1 MQDNKMAM
9 AAMTAFTTGVE
20 GRIGRGLRDALALTG
35 AATLMNVIGV
45 SWLLPAESLQP
56 VAAIFGLDA
65 VEQADN
71 LRRFALGTL
80 LEGSVGFAS
89 LVAATSFLI
98 RSGITTTRGM
108 LAARRMEVPHG

>member
-20 GRIGRGLRDALALTG
+20 GRIGRGLRDALTLTG
-35 AATLMNVIGV
+35 AATLMNVVGV
-45 SWLLPAESLQP
+45 SWLMPPEALAP
-56 VAAIFGLDA
+56 VAAIFGLEA
-65 VEQADN
+65 VEHADN

-89 LVAATSFLI
+89 LVAGSSFLI
-98 RSGITTTRGM
+98 RSCITTTRGI
-108 LAARRMEVPHG
+108 LAARRVEVPHG